1 MGFCGGVK
9 EERMKIPQELEH
21 LSKRDLIR
29 YILILR
35 ETFEKRIA
43 ELEKRLLVYENA
55 HTPPSQDKKKYPK
68 REPSGQSVGAQKGH
82 EGTTRETPEPNN
94 FKELS
99 LSSCPDCGKQL
110 GRPRSVHKKTI
121 IDLPE
126 PQPLKITE
134 YTIPIYFCNHCNQQV
149 LPVDK
154 GLPSEGIFGPNI
166 MAEIALLKNEDRL
179 PYNKIVNIL
188 NRQYGLDITTATALD
203 INRRVA
209 DKLQGTYSSIKNEV
223 MNSLQS
229 NADETGLKV
238 RGKKFWAWVFIT
250 LTSVLFMIRP
260 SRGQKP
266 IIEALGNNYKGKLGC
281 DGWTSYPKCVK
292 IIQRCWA
299 HLLREAKWLAEK
311 HDGQAKILHGD
322 LCEMFN
328 FINHIAID
336 TAKNTRAKIYELCIK
351 EMSSI
356 IERCKAHLE
365 LNKFAHKIENGLSYW
380 FTCVLHPE
388 IEPTNNKAERAL
400 REIVVQ
406 RKISSLWNEKGIK
419 IKETIMSCIATWKL
433 RRLNIFSMLRQ
444 TLSS

>member
-1 MGFCGGVK
+1 
-9 EERMKIPQELEH
+9 MKIPQEPCDKCRPL
-21 LSKRDLIR
+21 
-29 YILILR
+29 
-35 ETFEKRIA
+35 FELLLKRIDD
-43 ELEKRLLVYENA
+43 LEKRLLVYENA
-55 HTPPSQDKKKYPK
+55 HTPSSQDKKKYPK
-68 REPSGQSVGAQKGH
+68 RESSGKSIGASKGH
-82 EGTTRETPEPNN
+82 EGTTREMPEPNN

-99 LSSCPDCGKQL
+99 LSSCPCCGKQL
-110 GRPRSVHKKTI
+110 GRPRSKHRKII
-121 IDLPE
+121 IDIPE
-126 PQPLKITE
+126 PQPLVITE
-134 YTIPIYFCNHCNQQV
+134 FTINNYYCNNCNKQII
-149 LPVDK
+149 PTDA
-154 GLPSEGIFGPNI
+154 GLPNEGMFGPNI

-179 PYNKIVNIL
+179 PYNKIVSIL
-188 NRQYGLDITTATALD
+188 DRQYGLDITTATALD

-209 DKLQGTYSSIKNEV
+209 DKLQGTYNSIKKDV
-223 MNSLQS
+223 INSLQS

-238 RGKKFWAWVFIT
+238 QGKKFWAWVFIT

-266 IIEALGNNYKGKLGC
+266 IIEALGNDYKGKLGC

-311 HDGQAKILHGD
+311 HEGQARILYSD
-322 LCEMFN
+322 LCRIYRRIKKIT
-328 FINHIAID
+328 INTIQGVR
-336 TAKNTRAKIYELCIK
+336 TKTYNWCIK
-351 EMSSI
+351 EMTSI
-356 IERCKAHLE
+356 IERCKAYDE
-365 LNKFAHKIENGLSYW
+365 IRKFAFKIENGFQHW

-388 IEPTNNKAERAL
+388 IESTNNKAERAL

-419 IKETIMSCIATWKL
+419 IKETIMSCLATWKL